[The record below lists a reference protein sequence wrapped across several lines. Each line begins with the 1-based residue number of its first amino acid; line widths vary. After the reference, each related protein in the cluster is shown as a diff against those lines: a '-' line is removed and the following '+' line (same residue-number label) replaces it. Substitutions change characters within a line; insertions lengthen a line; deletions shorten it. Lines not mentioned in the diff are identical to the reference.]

1 MKRNGKVN
9 GLFYLVL
16 LGALLLLAACQ
27 QTPTPQA
34 TPEARAELNTQAV
47 MPGTVV
53 GWGGE
58 GLADIP
64 ADLNNVVAIAA
75 GDFHSLALKQDGTVV
90 AWGRSSLGRLD
101 VSADLTNVVAIAAG
115 FAHSLALKQDGTVV
129 AWGDNF
135 YGQSTVPPGL
145 TGVIAIASGNDHS
158 LALKNDGT
166 VVGWGSKTSGQSTV
180 PPGLTDV
187 IAISAGNFQSL
198 ALKRDGTVVGWGNNQ
213 SGQRNIPAGLSE
225 VIAIAAGGE
234 HNLALKRDGTLV
246 AWGSNSRGELNIPTD
261 LTDIVAIDAGDYH
274 NLVLKRNGTLVAWGR
289 NDDKQSIVP
298 AGLKGV
304 VAMAAGN
311 YHSLALVV
319 PDITPSVITP
329 NVSGTLGN
337 NDWYTN
343 SVTVTWTVTDEES
356 AVSSQTGCEE
366 QTVGTDTVGT
376 TFTCEASSEGGSAT
390 QSVTVKRDTT
400 PPVIVL
406 VSRPPANASG
416 WNNTDVTLDWSCR
429 EEISG
434 TLDSSPS
441 QTVSSE
447 GANQSATGTCED
459 LAGNAASNTQSGIN
473 IDKTAPALRPVVS
486 PNSVLLRGKATA
498 TSGAS
503 DALSGL
509 ASQSCAAVD
518 TNSVGNKSVSCSAT
532 DNAGNSASG
541 SANYQVIY
549 NFRGFFIHVQNAP
562 SLNVMKAGWI
572 VPFSFNLGGNFG
584 RGVMTSTVS
593 VPINC
598 STLSPQGSASA
609 TEQASTVSQTSEQAR
624 SSWGLAS
631 HNLMTANSS
640 YTLYVYL
647 WKTNTSWKNTCRQ
660 FTMTLNDGTQHKA
673 NFRFR

>member
-9 GLFYLVL
+9 RLFYLVL

-27 QTPTPQA
+27 QTPTPRA
-34 TPEARAELNTQAV
+34 TPEAQAELNTQAV
-47 MPGTVV
+47 TPGTVV
-53 GWGGE
+53 GWGDYGE
-58 GLADIP
+58 GLVDIP
-64 ADLNNVVAIAA
+64 TDLNNVVAIAA

-90 AWGRSSLGRLD
+90 GWGRNWLD
-101 VSADLTNVVAIAAG
+101 APADLTNVTAIAAG
-115 FAHSLALKQDGTVV
+115 VAHSLALKNDGTVV
-129 AWGDNF
+129 AWGANF

-145 TGVIAIASGNDHS
+145 TGVIAIASGNEHS

-166 VVGWGSKTSGQSTV
+166 VIGWGSNFSGQSTV

-187 IAISAGNFQSL
+187 VAISAGNFQSL

-225 VIAIAAGGE
+225 VVAIAAGGE

-246 AWGSNSRGELNIPTD
+246 AWGSNSRGELNIPPD
-261 LTDIVAIDAGDYH
+261 LTDIVAIEAGDYH
-274 NLVLKRNGTLVAWGR
+274 NLVLKRDGTLVAWGR
-289 NDDKQSIVP
+289 NDYEQSTVP
-298 AGLKGV
+298 AGLRGV

-319 PDITPSVITP
+319 PDTTPPVITP

-337 NDWYTN
+337 NNWYTS

-366 QTVGTDTVGT
+366 QMVVNDTVGT

-390 QSVTVKRDTT
+390 QSLTVKRDTT
-400 PPVIVL
+400 APVIVF
-406 VSRPPANASG
+406 VSRTPANAAG

-434 TLDSSPS
+434 ALNNFPS

-459 LAGNAASNTQSGIN
+459 LAGNAASDTQSGVN
-473 IDKTAPALRPVVS
+473 IDKTAPALNPVVS
-486 PNSVLLRGKATA
+486 PNPVLFKGKATA

-509 ASQSCAAVD
+509 ASQNCAALD
-518 TNSVGNKSVSCSAT
+518 TNSVGNKSVTCSAA
-532 DNAGNSASG
+532 DNAGNSASAF
-541 SANYQVIY
+541 ANYQVIY
-549 NFRGFFIHVQNAP
+549 NFRGFFFPVRNAP
-562 SLNVMKAGWI
+562 ALNEIKAGWV

-584 RGVMTSTVS
+584 RGVITKTESA
-593 VPINC
+593 PLNC
-598 STLSPQGSASA
+598 STLAPQGSATA
-609 TEQASTVSQTSEQAR
+609 TEQASHVSQTSTGTLEL
-624 SSWGLAS
+624 GLGES
-631 HNLMTANSS
+631 
-640 YTLYVYL
+640 
-647 WKTNTSWKNTCRQ
+647 
-660 FTMTLNDGTQHKA
+660 
-673 NFRFR
+673 